1 MKKSF
6 SWRKFNIANT
16 LSALWHFLL
25 IILVGFILV
34 VLFKG
39 IRQEGVTIQAFQ
51 LPKHLVESGLNG
63 QVFGM
68 RIRDRVERI
77 KVEVNSLKEDS
88 TSLDAQLKPDL
99 NLEVLG
105 VGFSTN
111 NMMYHLADLFGVQ
124 NHTISGD
131 LSDIDKIL
139 ELNLRGPD
147 FVSKTIIQKYDQIA
161 LSEALDSLILKAAL
175 VVLEHSDPYRLA
187 VYYYKTNQDQ
197 KSLQV
202 IREMI
207 DGDHPDKHWAYL
219 ALGNLHDRQGKR
231 EAAIEDH
238 LKAIEISPG
247 FQLAHKNLGWN
258 YYQMQQYEK
267 AIEHFQAANEAGADF
282 SINNG
287 LASSYSQIGE
297 LDKADAM
304 YRKNVDAYPDL
315 LFSYGNYASFLM
327 TRKLDTVAA
336 ANLFQEAATKVTL
349 NADYYNS
356 IGAYHIMLG
365 QIDSAELLLG
375 KALDFDPNN
384 VITLQAL
391 AQLYEGPNND
401 AIKSEHYLKEYIKQI
416 KLQKYEEGMLQ
427 SALNRL
433 AMNDYEHGR
442 FDSALVHVQQA
453 IDVAPDIGYPYSTL
467 AETYAFMGNKSGFYS
482 ALESAV
488 ERGFRVEPYV
498 DQEPYVRYK
507 NEERFKRLISND
519 FKN

>member
-1 MKKSF
+1 MMKSF
-6 SWRKFNIANT
+6 SWRKFNFANT
-16 LSALWHFLL
+16 LSALWHFIL

-39 IRQEGVTIQAFQ
+39 MRQDGVTIQAFQ

-68 RIRDRVERI
+68 RIRDRVEQI

-111 NMMYHLADLFGVQ
+111 NMMYHLADLFGVE
-124 NHTISGD
+124 NKTISGD
-131 LSDIDKIL
+131 LTDIDQIL

-147 FVSKTIIQKYDQIA
+147 FISKTILQKYDGIP
-161 LSEALDSLILKAAL
+161 LSQALDSLILKAAL
-175 VVLEHSDPYRLA
+175 AVLKHSDPYRLA
-187 VYYYKTNQDQ
+187 VYYYKTSQDQ

-207 DGDHPDKHWAYL
+207 DGDHPDKAWAHL
-219 ALGNLHDRQGKR
+219 ALGNLHVRQGKL
-231 EAAIEDH
+231 EIAIEDH
-238 LKAIEISPG
+238 LRAAEIKPG
-247 FQLAHKNLGWN
+247 FQLAHKNIGWN
-258 YYQMQQYEK
+258 YLRMQQYEK
-267 AIEHFQAANEAGADF
+267 AIDHFLKANDAGSDF
-282 SINNG
+282 AINNG
-287 LASSYSQIGE
+287 LATAYSEIGQ
-297 LDKADAM
+297 LDKADEM
-304 YRKNVDAYPDL
+304 YRKNVEEYPDV

-327 TRKLDTVAA
+327 SRKLDTIAA
-336 ANLFQEAATKVTL
+336 ANLFQEASSKVTL

-356 IGAYHIMLG
+356 IGGYHIMRG
-365 QIDSAELLLG
+365 QIDSAELFLG
-375 KALDFDPNN
+375 KALDFDPTNI
-384 VITLQAL
+384 ITLQAF
-391 AQLYEGPNND
+391 AQLYEGPKGD
-401 AIKSEHYLKEYIKQI
+401 DEKTQYYLKEYIRQ
-416 KLQKYEEGMLQ
+416 LQTQKFENGMIQ

-453 IDVAPDIGYPYSTL
+453 IDIAPETGYPYSTL
-467 AETYAFMGNKSGFYS
+467 AETYAFMGNKSQFYK
-482 ALESAV
+482 ALEKAI
-488 ERGFRVEPYV
+488 ERGFRVEPYM
-498 DQEPYVRYK
+498 DQEPYLRFK
-507 NEERFKRLISND
+507 DEERFKRLISND

>member
-6 SWRKFNIANT
+6 SWTRFNFANT

-25 IILVGFILV
+25 ILLVGFILV

-111 NMMYHLADLFGVQ
+111 NMMYHLADLFGVENQ
-124 NHTISGD
+124 TISGD
-131 LSDIDKIL
+131 LTDIDQIL

-147 FVSKTIIQKYDQIA
+147 FISKTIIQKYDQIA

-197 KSLQV
+197 RSLQV

-207 DGDHPDKHWAYL
+207 DGDHPDKAWAYL

-231 EAAIEDH
+231 EEAIEDH
-238 LKAIEISPG
+238 LRAIEIKPG
-247 FQLAHKNLGWN
+247 FQLAHKNIGWN
-258 YYQMQQYEK
+258 YFQMQQYEK
-267 AIEHFQAANEAGADF
+267 AIEHFEAANEAGADF

-297 LDKADAM
+297 LDKADEM

-327 TRKLDTVAA
+327 NRKRDTVGAA
-336 ANLFQEAATKVTL
+336 SLFQEAASKVAL

-365 QIDSAELLLG
+365 QIDSAEILLE

-384 VITLQAL
+384 IITLQAL
-391 AQLYEGPNND
+391 AQLYEGPNNN
-401 AIKSEHYLKEYIKQI
+401 AAKSEHYLKEYIKQI

-433 AMNDYEHGR
+433 AMNDYEQGR
-442 FDSALVHVQQA
+442 YDSAMVHVQQA
-453 IDVAPDIGYPYSTL
+453 IDIAPDIGYPYSTL
-467 AETYAFMGNKSGFYS
+467 AETYAFMGNRSGFYS
-482 ALESAV
+482 ALEKAV
-488 ERGFRVEPYV
+488 ERGFRVEPYI

-507 NEERFKRLISND
+507 NEDRFQKMLGTAY
-519 FKN
+519 KN